1 MAVRRLDE
9 HSGPL
14 ETHCFVCSPI
24 NEHGLRIPF
33 SYDDERAEVLASFTF
48 AQRHSGAPTYVHGGL
63 SLAVLN
69 EAMAWAVVAGAR
81 RFAVTVDT
89 TARFVRP
96 LRIGA
101 DYRVRARIATTAP
114 DRLGTTGTIVDGT
127 DRVCVEAT
135 AEFRVLSESTAS
147 RLSAR
152 VAARRDPPA

>member
-24 NEHGLRIPF
+24 NEYGLRIPF
-33 SYDDERAEVLASFTF
+33 SYDDESGEVLAAFTF
-48 AQRHSGAPTYVHGGL
+48 EQRHSGAPTYVHGGL

-81 RFAVTVDT
+81 RFAVTTDT

-101 DYRVRARIATTAP
+101 GYRVRARIAGTGP
-114 DRLGTTGTIVDGT
+114 DRLRTTGTVVDSAE
-127 DRVCVEAT
+127 RVCVEAT
-135 AEFRVLSESTAS
+135 AEFRTLSESTAG